1 MRIEVLVSL
10 FMLANPGGSLDFMGN
25 GKYWVFYGTGK
36 VYTFRSASHYALAE
50 RFGLIPEP
58 EPITDQR
65 CREIVRLLRSGQ
77 HVLVTNW
84 FGDTLRCAYLDTSC
98 EDIEVSPCA
107 GLDDYD
113 RTIYQIVLK
122 TPEIDPAWWAR
133 NVTAWQ
139 SSQSSSGR
147 G

>member
-1 MRIEVLVSL
+1 MRIEVLERL
-10 FMLANPGGSLDFMGN
+10 FVAANPGGSLDFLGN
-25 GKYWVFYGTGK
+25 GKYYVFYGKGR
-36 VYTFRSASHYALAE
+36 VYDYRSTSHYALAE

-77 HVLVTNW
+77 HVLVTNS
-84 FGDTLRCAYLDTSC
+84 FDDTLRCAYLDTAN
-98 EDIEVSPCA
+98 EDIEITPCA

-122 TPEIDPAWWAR
+122 TPESDPVWWDY
-133 NVTAWQ
+133 NVTRWQ
-139 SSQSSSGR
+139 SS
-147 G
+147 